1 MQTLERDVHFLAHVL
16 EYSSSLSYMVMVL
29 GISLFL
35 SSDFSWVTFSLR
47 LAQPLWLQA
56 PGFHQ
61 PYS

>member
-1 MQTLERDVHFLAHVL
+1 
-16 EYSSSLSYMVMVL
+16 MVMVL